1 MAKIIPFALLNAIA
15 CSSWFSLTGASFSS
29 RFACQSS
36 SPEIHFLTRSIAAS
50 CKSSAGTVASTK
62 PSFNASSAFFGVP
75 VAINSSALSIPMIRV
90 LRTVPPKPGKIPNWV
105 SGRPMMALSLMTRY
119 SQTKVISQ
127 PPPSAA
133 PLIAATFGNGKSSKR
148 LKASLMLT
156 TQSLI
161 SLSGFLKEPTNSVIS
176 APAINTPLLDVTIR
190 PFTLS
195 AFSKAVTASPNCLL
209 VSASNLF
216 TLSFSAL
223 YCMLAM
229 PSSSIVTVMRF
240 PWYTI

>member
-1 MAKIIPFALLNAIA
+1 M
-15 CSSWFSLTGASFSS
+15 
-29 RFACQSS
+29 
-36 SPEIHFLTRSIAAS
+36 AAS
-50 CKSSAGTVASTK
+50 CKSSAATVASTK
-62 PSFNASSAFFGVP
+62 PSFRASSGFFGVP
-75 VAINSSALSIPMIRV
+75 VAISSSALSIPITRV

-133 PLIAATFGNGKSSKR
+133 PLIAATFGNGRSSKR
-148 LKASLMLT
+148 LKASLIPT

-176 APAINTPLLDVTIR
+176 APAIKTPLPEVTIK
-190 PFTLS
+190 PLTSS

-240 PWYTI
+240 PWYTIWNSLLYNESYVLKLKVLKLKVIASYC